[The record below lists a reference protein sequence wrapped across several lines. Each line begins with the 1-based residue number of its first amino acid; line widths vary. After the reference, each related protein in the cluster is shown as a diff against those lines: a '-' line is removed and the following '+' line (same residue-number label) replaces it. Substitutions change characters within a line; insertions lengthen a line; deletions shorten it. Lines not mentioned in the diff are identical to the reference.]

1 MKQVKFGQVWLA
13 KLSYFCGNPEFTAV
27 IKISGKDER
36 GIWFR
41 NLESEEVRDVKRS
54 NDMNL
59 FELIRKIKD

>member
-1 MKQVKFGQVWLA
+1 MEKVKFGQVWLA
-13 KLSYFCGNPEFTAV
+13 KLSYFFGNPAFIAV
-27 IKISGKDER
+27 IKISGKDEQ

-41 NLESEEVRDVKRS
+41 NLESEEAWEVKRS